1 MFKIHSAAFL
11 TTLLALAANAC
22 SAHDARPAAAATLAV
37 ACEGGVV
44 RSDADAAR
52 FEGCAS
58 VVGDLRIS
66 ASDLTDVSTFRQL
79 RSVSGKLVI
88 ANNPKL
94 VSLAGLKSVE
104 HVRTVEIRNN
114 PVLAGYFG
122 LLPQLSRVEA
132 PLVFEANGGLS
143 KREIDAVVGRI
154 EVKAAQVT
162 ANVEAGR
169 DEQLN

>member
-1 MFKIHSAAFL
+1 MFKTHTAAFL

-22 SAHDARPAAAATLAV
+22 SAHDARPAAAATAAV
-37 ACEGGVV
+37 ACQGGVV
-44 RSDADAAR
+44 QSDADAAR

-66 ASDLTDVSTFRQL
+66 ASDLTDVSAFSEL
-79 RSVSGKLVI
+79 RSISGKLLI

-104 HVRTVEIRNN
+104 RARSVEIRNN

-122 LLPQLSRVEA
+122 LLPQLSKVEA
-132 PLVFEANGGLS
+132 PLVVEANRGLS

-154 EVKAAQVT
+154 EVQAEQVT

-169 DEQLN
+169 GERLN